1 MSDLFSTDMELWR
14 VRARCDWLEEF
25 SIDVFEFYLETCDIV
40 EAASH
45 AAKEISYD
53 YTIIS
58 IERVL

>member
-1 MSDLFSTDMELWR
+1 MELWR

-25 SIDVFEFYLETCDIV
+25 AIDVFEFYLDTYDIV
-40 EAASH
+40 EAVNH
-45 AAKEISYD
+45 IAKEISTD